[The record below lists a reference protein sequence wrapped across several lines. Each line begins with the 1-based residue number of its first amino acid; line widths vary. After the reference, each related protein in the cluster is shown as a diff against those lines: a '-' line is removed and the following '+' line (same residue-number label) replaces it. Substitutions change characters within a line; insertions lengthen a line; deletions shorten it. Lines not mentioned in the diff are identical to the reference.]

1 MSERI
6 EPFTL
11 HVPDEDLA
19 DLRRRLAAV
28 RWPAG
33 GTVTDTSQGPTQDKL
48 AALVAHWRDKYDW
61 RAARPSST
69 AWASTGPP
77 STGSAST
84 SCTSAQPSPAPCH

>member
-33 GTVTDTSQGPTQDKL
+33 GTVTDTSQGPTRDKL
-48 AALVAHWRDKYDW
+48 EIGRAHV
-61 RAARPSST
+61 
-69 AWASTGPP
+69 
-77 STGSAST
+77 
-84 SCTSAQPSPAPCH
+84 